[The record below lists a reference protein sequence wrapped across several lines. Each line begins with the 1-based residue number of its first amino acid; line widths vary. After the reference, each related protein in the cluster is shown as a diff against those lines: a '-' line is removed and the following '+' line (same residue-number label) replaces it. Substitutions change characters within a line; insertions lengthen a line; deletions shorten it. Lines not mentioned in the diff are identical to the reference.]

1 MSHLVFLL
9 SNFYKKEKKR
19 VQSCLTKTQAVAH
32 FGDII
37 AVLTIHLIQV
47 FEPDT
52 VFLLTYTDLPISEIA
67 SELHFSTVSY
77 FVRSFRQCIGYT
89 PLAYRKMEKP

>member
-52 VFLLTYTDLPISEIA
+52 VFLGNAMHGI
-67 SELHFSTVSY
+67 TVPHHIYSMR
-77 FVRSFRQCIGYT
+77 FGGFLLFGFQIDDVSFH
-89 PLAYRKMEKP
+89 